1 MWVSNMAIAASA
13 GAGPTGGCR
22 RHARNAHGEGAS
34 VYLQW
39 IKAFETGSTE
49 IDALHRELVQECNGL
64 LVSVEGGS
72 DWSRILADAGRLV
85 EGCVQHFRHEEDL
98 LAQARFPRSIEHI
111 AEHRRIERE
120 LQGLI
125 FQMKMV
131 DGSCEEHSAY
141 PRALGP
147 MLIDLIIRHDL
158 DYRSHLLHQQGR

>member
-1 MWVSNMAIAASA
+1 MAITASA
-13 GAGPTGGCR
+13 GAGPATTGGGR
-22 RHARNAHGEGAS
+22 RHARNAHGEGVSAC
-34 VYLQW
+34 LQW

-49 IDALHRELVQECNGL
+49 IDALHRELVQECNRL
-64 LVSVEGGS
+64 LLSLESGAA
-72 DWSRILADAGRLV
+72 WPCILADADRLV

-111 AEHRRIERE
+111 AEHRRLERE

-125 FQMKMV
+125 SQMKMV
-131 DGSCEEHSAY
+131 DGSREEHLAY

-158 DYRSHLLHQQGR
+158 DYRSHLLHKQGL